1 MTDTAAPQPEFSIQR
16 VYLKDASLEMPNAPQ
31 IFLEQTA
38 PKIDIQ
44 IEVNHQIISS
54 NVTEVCVMA
63 TLTATVTDKVL
74 FVVEVKQAG
83 IFQMAHIP
91 EDQLE
96 PIYGIACPN
105 IIYPYLRANLADL
118 ITRTGLPTIN
128 LNEINFEAFY
138 RQRLAQ
144 QQEAA
149 AATKQ

>member
-1 MTDTAAPQPEFSIQR
+1 MIDTAAPQPEFSIQR

-44 IEVNHQIISS
+44 IEVNHQTISS
-54 NVTEVCVMA
+54 NITEVCVMA

-74 FVVEVKQAG
+74 FVAEVKQAG
-83 IFQMAHIP
+83 IFQIANIP
-91 EDQLE
+91 EDQLN

-118 ITRTGLPTIN
+118 ITRTGLPTVN